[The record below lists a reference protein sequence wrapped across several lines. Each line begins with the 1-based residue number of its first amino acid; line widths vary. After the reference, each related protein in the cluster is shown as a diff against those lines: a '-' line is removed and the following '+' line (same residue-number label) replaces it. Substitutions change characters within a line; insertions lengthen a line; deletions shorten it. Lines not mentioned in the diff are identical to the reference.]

1 MNRIL
6 SLAALSGIALLGA
19 SSAQAQN
26 PVSLQAANFT
36 LSGGDPLYS
45 IASDVT
51 FTNLVLTENFAN
63 GTSVTDP
70 LIGANG
76 LPAAALNTTDI
87 FAQTNT
93 FFDNSRGGLTF
104 ATLTGGFNTT
114 GISLVTSFGAAP
126 VSAAILPTFSA
137 TLNVPSLALGSI
149 VNINA
154 VDASTGAPYAAG
166 TFAITAGSVPEP
178 GSAALLAACGIGL
191 LPFLRRRAR

>member
-1 MNRIL
+1 MKRIL
-6 SLAALSGIALLGA
+6 FLAALSGLALLGA
-19 SSAQAQN
+19 SAQAQN

-36 LSGGDPLYS
+36 LSGGDPTYS

-63 GTSVTDP
+63 GTSVIDP

-76 LPAAALNTTDI
+76 LPTATLNTADI
-87 FAQTNT
+87 FAQTGT
-93 FFDNSRGGLTF
+93 FFDNANGGLTS

-114 GISLVTSFGAAP
+114 GVSIVNSFGGAS

-137 TLNVPSLALGSI
+137 TLTAPSLAPGSV

-154 VDASTGAPYAAG
+154 IDAASGATYAAG
-166 TFAITAGSVPEP
+166 TFALTPGAVPEP
-178 GSAALLAACGIGL
+178 GSIALLAACGIGFV
-191 LPFLRRRAR
+191 PFLRRRAQ